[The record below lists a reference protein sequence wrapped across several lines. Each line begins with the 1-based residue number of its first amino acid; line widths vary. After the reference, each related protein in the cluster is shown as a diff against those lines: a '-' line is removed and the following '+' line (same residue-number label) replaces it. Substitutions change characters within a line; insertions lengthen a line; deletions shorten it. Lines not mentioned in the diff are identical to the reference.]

1 MCCWLCQQGSGTLFF
16 FQLLSAAWPQSPPC
30 VTSSPVSFEG
40 QQHHLFER
48 KRKAN
53 TVPRF
58 CWNRQGHRSPA
69 LRCASIC
76 KGEAGSTSIAHAPRK
91 PKKHPQSISYQQGVQ
106 VPANVASCSLALCYN
121 SIVGSL
127 SFPSPIFQAIHLDL
141 PMELQQVYE

>member
-16 FQLLSAAWPQSPPC
+16 FHLPSAAWPQSPPR

-53 TVPRF
+53 TVPRL
-58 CWNRQGHRSPA
+58 CWSRRGHGSPA

-76 KGEAGSTSIAHAPRK
+76 KGEAGGTSIAHAL
-91 PKKHPQSISYQQGVQ
+91 PKSHPWSISYQQGVQ
-106 VPANVASCSLALCYN
+106 VPANVAARSLALCYN

-127 SFPSPIFQAIHLDL
+127 SFPSPIFQVIHLDL
-141 PMELQQVYE
+141 PMELEQVSE